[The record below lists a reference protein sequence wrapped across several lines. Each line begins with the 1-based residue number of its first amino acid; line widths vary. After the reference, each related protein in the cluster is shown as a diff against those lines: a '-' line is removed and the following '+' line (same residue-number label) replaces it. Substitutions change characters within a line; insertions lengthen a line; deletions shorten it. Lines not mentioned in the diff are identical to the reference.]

1 MSSSIT
7 SGVGRETV
15 GFSPSPAESLVDGFV
30 GYLREQRG
38 VSARTVE
45 AYVSDVRRF
54 LTRRGWRGVD
64 ELSAAEVSGAVLG
77 EMESRSPASVRR
89 YGCAL
94 RAFLRYCHV
103 TGLNQTDLSAA
114 VLPVSGRRGS
124 LLPQGISPAQ
134 ERALL
139 RACDRRRG
147 TGRRDY
153 AVIVLML
160 RLGLRASEVAVLAL
174 DDLDWRA
181 GLLTVHGKRAQVD
194 QLPLPVDVGEAIAS
208 YLRHGRPRTSV
219 REVFVRVMPPWVG
232 LTRHGVTNIVV
243 GAAHRAGLGTIR
255 AHRLRHTAA
264 CDMLRAGASPAEIG
278 QVLRHRSAGA
288 TAAYAR
294 VDIERL
300 RLVARSWPDGAGS

>member
-1 MSSSIT
+1 
-7 SGVGRETV
+7 
-15 GFSPSPAESLVDGFV
+15 VDGFV
-30 GYLREQRG
+30 GYLRGQRG

-54 LTRRGWRGVD
+54 LARRGWRGVD

-114 VLPVSGRRGS
+114 VLPVSGRRRS

-208 YLRHGRPRTSV
+208 YLRHGRPRTWV

-300 RLVARSWPDGAGS
+300 RLVARPWPDGAGS